1 MNINVM
7 GSVYMAK
14 YAAVAMAK
22 NKPINDQNERGVI
35 LFVSSVA
42 ASEGQ
47 RG

>member
-1 MNINVM
+1 M

-22 NKPINDQNERGVI
+22 NEPVDGERGVI

-42 ASEGQ
+42 AEEGQ
-47 RG
+47 KG

>member
-1 MNINVM
+1 MAINVL
-7 GSVYMAK
+7 GSIYVAK

-22 NKPINDQNERGVI
+22 NKPTEQGERGAI

-42 ASEGQ
+42 AQEAQ